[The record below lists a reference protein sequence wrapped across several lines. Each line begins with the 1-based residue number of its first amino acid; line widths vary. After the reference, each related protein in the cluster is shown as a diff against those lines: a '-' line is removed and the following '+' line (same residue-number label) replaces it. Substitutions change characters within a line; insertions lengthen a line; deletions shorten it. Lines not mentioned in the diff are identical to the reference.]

1 MVSLLMFRPVSK
13 QIPKSSV
20 TAAHVA
26 SHKQDIRGFDVV
38 VGVRKV

>member
-1 MVSLLMFRPVSK
+1 MVSPPMFRPVSK

-20 TAAHVA
+20 TATHVI
-26 SHKQDIRGFDVV
+26 SHTQDIRGFDVV